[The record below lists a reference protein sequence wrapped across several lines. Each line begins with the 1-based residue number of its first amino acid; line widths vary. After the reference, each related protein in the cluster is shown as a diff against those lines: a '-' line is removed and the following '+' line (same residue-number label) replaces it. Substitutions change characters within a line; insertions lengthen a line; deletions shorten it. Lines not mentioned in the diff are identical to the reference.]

1 VFLENIGDFWHANL
15 LVYRTFLEG
24 FKALRLQSSCL
35 HKYTQINEFSNI
47 HVPFTLKNQEH
58 THLFVLR
65 RREVVVVPDLEFALR
80 NSISLE
86 ILETNNQPVFNPV
99 GYHFSNRIPGIGG
112 N

>member
-1 VFLENIGDFWHANL
+1 M
-15 LVYRTFLEG
+15 YRTFLEG

-47 HVPFTLKNQEH
+47 HVPFTLKNQKH

-65 RREVVVVPDLEFALR
+65 RRVVVVVQELEFAPR

-86 ILETNNQPVFNPV
+86 ILEPNNQPVFSPV
-99 GYHFSNRIPGIGG
+99 GYHFSDRILGIGS
-112 N
+112 NKIKKTCVSDSF

>member
-1 VFLENIGDFWHANL
+1 MNSAIF
-15 LVYRTFLEG
+15 T
-24 FKALRLQSSCL
+24 
-35 HKYTQINEFSNI
+35 
-47 HVPFTLKNQEH
+47 VPFTLKNQEH

-65 RREVVVVPDLEFALR
+65 RREVVVVVVVVVVPDLEFALR

-86 ILETNNQPVFNPV
+86 ILETNNQPIFNPV

>member
-1 VFLENIGDFWHANL
+1 VFLENIVDFWHTNL

-86 ILETNNQPVFNPV
+86 NLETNNQPVFNPV